1 LGSRGG
7 TRVSRHDQADARRRG
22 ARVLAMELLPV
33 VKAMH
38 EEVAGALA
46 LDWNNRSHLNVIALH
61 TP

>member
-1 LGSRGG
+1 
-7 TRVSRHDQADARRRG
+7 
-22 ARVLAMELLPV
+22 VLAMELLPV